1 MVLLTIASKN
11 KRLTFQ
17 EHSKYQNDEGVWIT
31 DWITSDIGTVWSQ
44 IRTIRG
50 KEFLQASAEQSEMTT
65 RINMRYR
72 PDIVRQY
79 YKLGKSLRL
88 VLKQTDMPDRV
99 FKLIYINNLEE
110 KNIELEFIANEVT

>member
-1 MVLLTIASKN
+1 MNNPAKYRS
-11 KRLTFQ
+11 RLTFE

-31 DWITSDIGTVWSQ
+31 NWITSDIGTVWSQ

-50 KEFLQASAEQSEMTT
+50 KEFLQADAEQSEMTT

-72 PDIVRQY
+72 TDIVKQY
-79 YKLGKSLRL
+79 YALGKNLRL
-88 VLKQTDMPDRV
+88 VLKQNEMPDRV

-110 KNIELEFIANEVT
+110 KNIELEFIANEVS